1 MSAVRGGQKPSVVS
15 IAGWRGGGC
24 WVLGAGFWRRKLYA
38 GFVPGEFGE
47 GREFS
52 SDCDQKPANL
62 QNHPVSRQ
70 AGGPVRGTGRFWERT
85 WVSRCCTI
93 PVDLSA
99 IDGMDEVTA
108 HIVLTEVGPDFSAF
122 GSASEFCS
130 WLRLCPN
137 NKVSGGRILARQTR
151 KGKPRLALALRTAA
165 QNATRQP
172 EPDGRV
178 FPPHESQIWGSQS
191 HHRRH
196 A

>member
-38 GFVPGEFGE
+38 GFVAGEFGE

-93 PVDLSA
+93 PVAPAAAHAVRPQLNHLLFDSLA
-99 IDGMDEVTA
+99 IVAHRDFDAPIIFHQADRTIPCSGMPEHVGQGLLDNAEYGSFQFWLESIEIGGIDFQVNVDSTA
-108 HIVLTEVGPDFSAF
+108 F
-122 GSASEFCS
+122 
-130 WLRLCPN
+130 
-137 NKVSGGRILARQTR
+137 
-151 KGKPRLALALRTAA
+151 
-165 QNATRQP
+165 
-172 EPDGRV
+172 
-178 FPPHESQIWGSQS
+178 
-191 HHRRH
+191 
-196 A
+196 

>member
-38 GFVPGEFGE
+38 GFVAGEFGE

-70 AGGPVRGTGRFWERT
+70 AGGPVRGPGRFWERT

-93 PVDLSA
+93 PVA
-99 IDGMDEVTA
+99 PAAAAKTA
-108 HIVLTEVGPDFSAF
+108 GVNGALQPVAKHGSRPCAQFSDD
-122 GSASEFCS
+122 
-130 WLRLCPN
+130 
-137 NKVSGGRILARQTR
+137 KVVRILQH
-151 KGKPRLALALRTAA
+151 LDL
-165 QNATRQP
+165 
-172 EPDGRV
+172 V
-178 FPPHESQIWGSQS
+178 
-191 HHRRH
+191 
-196 A
+196 